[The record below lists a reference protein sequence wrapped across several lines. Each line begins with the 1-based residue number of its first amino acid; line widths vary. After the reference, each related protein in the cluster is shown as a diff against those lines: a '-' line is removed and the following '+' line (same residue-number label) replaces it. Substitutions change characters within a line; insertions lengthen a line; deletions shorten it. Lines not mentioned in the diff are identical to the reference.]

1 MKAVF
6 HVSSAD
12 SELQQR
18 AVSNVGNLLSDD
30 SVDLEAVALVA
41 NGPGIELLLDDSNQR
56 DGVRSLAERGVA
68 LKACGSTLRGRGLSE
83 DDLLDGVERVSSAVG
98 ELVRL
103 QDGGYAYLRP

>member
-12 SELQQR
+12 SEIQQR

-30 SVDLEAVALVA
+30 SMDVTDVALVA
-41 NGPGIELLLDDSNQR
+41 NGPGIDLLLADSNQR
-56 DGVRSLAERGVA
+56 GGVESLAERGVA
-68 LKACGSTLRGRGLSE
+68 LEACGNTLRGRGLSA
-83 DDLLDGVERVSSAVG
+83 DDLLDGVERVSSGVG

-103 QDGGYAYLRP
+103 QDQGYAYLRP